1 MIVNES
7 NKEKKMVDKHNRDL
21 EIEKLKNENALLKEL
36 LSELPFSFTYVNK
49 QHSKL
54 VAKKVNSKQILIQK
68 ANTNSHTRDEFIIS
82 TTYDQFAETELFLS
96 SIFDFVPHHIVFVDG
111 DGLITLCNLQTAKD
125 LGVDRDQIIGKH
137 IRELLQLPDE
147 QIELLE
153 TLRTGIEM
161 KDKEVLDVNYGLIN
175 TRILWNT
182 DGSIKRVLGTFY
194 FLNVIK
200 EAEKQALA
208 GRIAA
213 GIAHEIRNPLT
224 TVRGYLQLLKDKT
237 NTEVSQLFSDILIPE
252 IDRANKIISDFL
264 SIAKPSASSKQ
275 MINLHQFLKEYLG
288 KFLESEA
295 LLYNTKLDYTLDSL
309 TRKVMIKGDQEELLQ
324 VFMNL
329 FINAI
334 QARSDQPLIITIE
347 TIVVDHHIQILFR
360 DNGKG
365 ISPSLLPHIFDPF
378 FSTKDDGT
386 GLGLSVSKKIIES
399 HGGSMKV
406 TSDETGSIFIISFPF
421 SLAT

>member
-1 MIVNES
+1 
-7 NKEKKMVDKHNRDL
+7 MVDELKHDL

-54 VAKKVNSKQILIQK
+54 VAKEGNSKQILIQK

-125 LGVDRDQIIGKH
+125 LGVDRDKIIGKH
-137 IRELLQLPDE
+137 IRELLQLPDD

-153 TLRTGIEM
+153 TIRTGIEM

-237 NTEVSQLFSDILIPE
+237 NTEVSQLFTDILIPE

-264 SIAKPSASSKQ
+264 SIAKPSSSSRQ
-275 MINLHQFLKEYLG
+275 MINLHKFLKEYLG

-295 LLYNTKLDYTLDSL
+295 LLYNTKLEYILDSS
-309 TRKVMIKGDQEELLQ
+309 TTKAMIKGDQEELLQ

-334 QARSDQPLIITIE
+334 QARSDQPLVITIE
-347 TIVVDHHIQILFR
+347 TVVVDHHLEILFR

-365 ISPSLLPHIFDPF
+365 IPPSLLPHIFDPF

-386 GLGLSVSKKIIES
+386 GLGLSVSKKIIEN
-399 HGGSMKV
+399 HGGLMKV
-406 TSDETGSIFIISFPF
+406 TSDKAGTTFIISFPF

>member
-1 MIVNES
+1 
-7 NKEKKMVDKHNRDL
+7 MVDKHNRDL

>member
-1 MIVNES
+1 
-7 NKEKKMVDKHNRDL
+7 MVDKHKRDL

-54 VAKKVNSKQILIQK
+54 VAKKVNSKQILIQR

-125 LGVDRDQIIGKH
+125 LGVDRDKIIGKH

-264 SIAKPSASSKQ
+264 SIAKPSVSTKQ

-295 LLYNTKLDYTLDSL
+295 LLYNTKLDYTLDPL
-309 TRKVMIKGDQEELLQ
+309 TRKVMIKGDREELLQ

-365 ISPSLLPHIFDPF
+365 IPPSLLPHIFDPF

-399 HGGSMKV
+399 HGGTMKV

-421 SLAT
+421 SLTT

>member
-1 MIVNES
+1 
-7 NKEKKMVDKHNRDL
+7 MVDKHNRDL

-365 ISPSLLPHIFDPF
+365 IPPSFLPHIFDPF